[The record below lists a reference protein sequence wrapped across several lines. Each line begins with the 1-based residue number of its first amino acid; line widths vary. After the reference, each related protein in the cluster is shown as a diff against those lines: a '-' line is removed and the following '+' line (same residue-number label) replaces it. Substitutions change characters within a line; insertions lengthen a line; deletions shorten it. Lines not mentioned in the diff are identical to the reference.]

1 MNMLFIPEL
10 DLGAPHF
17 FLQQASITKRADADV
32 LVPSSYLVLNVNPPF
47 SLEPLPLA
55 NSPQ

>member
-1 MNMLFIPEL
+1 MNMLFTATL

-32 LVPSSYLVLNVNPPF
+32 LVPGV
-47 SLEPLPLA
+47 EC
-55 NSPQ
+55 